1 MLKPVEMQEHH
12 RAYVFEEAKRQKL
25 DTMHGAWQNMAER
38 HIVTAAQHILWL
50 EQQLE
55 EKNNEHQQA

>member
-1 MLKPVEMQEHH
+1 MQEHH

-25 DTMHGAWQNMAER
+25 DTMHGEWQTASER
-38 HIVTAAQHILWL
+38 HIVTAAEHIMWL

-55 EKNNEHQQA
+55 EKDNGSSQQA